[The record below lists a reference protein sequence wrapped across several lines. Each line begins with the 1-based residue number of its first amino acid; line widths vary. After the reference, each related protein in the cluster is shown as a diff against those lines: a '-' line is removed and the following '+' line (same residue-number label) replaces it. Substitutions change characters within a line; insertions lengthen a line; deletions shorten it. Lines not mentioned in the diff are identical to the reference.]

1 MTLNV
6 DTARAESAQAYAR
19 THERLQGEPDYE
31 TLRTAAEHEAR
42 TAPQQWTARN
52 RLAIH
57 VELHM
62 PLR

>member
-1 MTLNV
+1 MVLTV
-6 DTARAESAQAYAR
+6 DAARAESAQAYVR
-19 THERLQGEPDYE
+19 THERLQGEPEYE
-31 TLRTAAEHEAR
+31 ALRTAAEHEAR

-57 VELHM
+57 VELHT